1 MQIPYTQIVTRFLVG
16 VNQNLPIII
25 AILNPSKGELL
36 GFLGGL
42 HWLGINIAMLLTV
55 VVAIVIFFTCGKNRH
70 CHGAA

>member
-1 MQIPYTQIVTRFLVG
+1 MKRNDKLVGLSMQIPYAQIVTRFLVG

-42 HWLGINIAMLLTV
+42 HWLGII
-55 VVAIVIFFTCGKNRH
+55 
-70 CHGAA
+70 